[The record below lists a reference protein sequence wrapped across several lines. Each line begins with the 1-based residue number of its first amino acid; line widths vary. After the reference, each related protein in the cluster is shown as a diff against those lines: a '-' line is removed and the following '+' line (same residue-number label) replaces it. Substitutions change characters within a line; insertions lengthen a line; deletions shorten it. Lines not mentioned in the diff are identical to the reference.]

1 MKRHADHVDS
11 VGLKQ
16 ARPDLR
22 CTNLRDWM
30 ADDAEHADS
39 AINDRAFAHDVISSM
54 NDAN

>member
-1 MKRHADHVDS
+1 
-11 VGLKQ
+11 
-16 ARPDLR
+16 
-22 CTNLRDWM
+22 M